1 MLTMVGF
8 IFGKEINTGDGLISV
23 YTSSLI
29 SYQRSRLQYFTPWAY
44 VAENRNKNTEFSYSH
59 CCMGPCNIRET
70 RLLTGIDFQSEKN
83 TFI

>member
-1 MLTMVGF
+1 MLAMVDF

-44 VAENRNKNTEFSYSH
+44 VAENPLHY
-59 CCMGPCNIRET
+59 
-70 RLLTGIDFQSEKN
+70 LEKK
-83 TFI
+83 TIAFLEKY